1 MAKVRFSPLNNPKS
15 KRHITLEDCD
25 DGDIVYLEEDQI
37 FGIII
42 ETDCDGKKVAN
53 LEDGD
58 AVWYSLETHCRR
70 FTGELNFDVNDF
82 AEFI

>member
-1 MAKVRFSPLNNPKS
+1 MAKVRFSPLSNPKS

-25 DGDIVYLEEDQI
+25 DGDIVYLEEAQI

-42 ETDCDGKKVAN
+42 ETDCDGKKIAN

-70 FTGELNFDVNDF
+70 FMGELNFDVNDF